1 MLAQSP
7 VAGDARVVRE
17 AATLRDAG
25 YDVTVVG
32 RGVPG
37 SVPELDGVAV
47 LDAGRARG
55 LGSASDPGRSS
66 TLASA
71 RRTARWLLLPEH
83 RGRVE
88 SAWTS
93 RAARLVHDLPADVV
107 HAHDRNTLGLGV
119 AEAERRDVPL
129 VYDAHELWSDRPLP
143 GRPTPLRDR
152 RDTRRE
158 TGWASRAAAV
168 LTVSDGLADVLRR
181 RGVPNVH
188 VVRNSFPSRSV
199 EPVLPHVPAGLVYAG
214 RVAPGRD
221 LETVLTAASRPDGL
235 ATLLIGPVDG
245 HYAAGLRLPPRAQR
259 RPPLAIDEVDD
270 VLAEYGIAA
279 ITAAGRS
286 RNHLLGLPN
295 KLFHAVRAGVPVVA
309 ADLPEQGRVITEH
322 GIGALYRPGDVDAF
336 VAATQAVR
344 DRYGEM
350 TESVR
355 AARQF
360 LSWDTDG
367 RVLLDVYRE
376 LQR

>member
-17 AATLRDAG
+17 AVTLRDAG
-25 YDVTVVG
+25 YEVTVVG

-37 SVPELDGVAV
+37 PVRELDGVTV

-55 LGSASDPGRSS
+55 LGSASG
-66 TLASA
+66 SA
-71 RRTARWLLLPEH
+71 RNGLVRLARQGGRWLLLPEH
-83 RGRVE
+83 RDAVE
-88 SAWTS
+88 SAWT
-93 RAARLVHDLPADVV
+93 AHATRLVRAVPADVV

-119 AEAERRDVPL
+119 AEAERRGVPL

-158 TGWASRAAAV
+158 TRWASKASAV
-168 LTVSDGLADVLRR
+168 LTVSEGLAGVLRG
-181 RGVPNVH
+181 RGLPKVH
-188 VVRNSFPSRSV
+188 VVRNSFPSRLV
-199 EPVLPHVPAGLVYAG
+199 EPVPPDAPKGVVYAG

-221 LETVLTAASRPDGL
+221 LETVLAAAPDQDGL
-235 ATLLIGPVDG
+235 GTLLIGPVDP
-245 HYAAGLRLPPRAQR
+245 HYAARLRLPASVQR
-259 RPPLAIDEVDD
+259 RPALAIDDVDD

-279 ITAAGRS
+279 ITAAGHS

-309 ADLPEQGRVITEH
+309 ADLPEQARVITEH
-322 GIGALYRPGDVDAF
+322 GIGTLYRPGDVQGF
-336 VAATQAVR
+336 VAATRAVR
-344 DRYGEM
+344 ERYGEM
-350 TESVR
+350 TEAVK
-355 AARQF
+355 AARRF

-367 RVLLDVYRE
+367 RVLLDVYAR
-376 LQR
+376 LR